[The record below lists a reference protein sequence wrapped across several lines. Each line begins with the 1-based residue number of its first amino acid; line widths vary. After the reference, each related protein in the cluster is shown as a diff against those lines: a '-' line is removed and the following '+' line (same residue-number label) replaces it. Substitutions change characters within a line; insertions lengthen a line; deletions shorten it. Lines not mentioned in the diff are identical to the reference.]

1 MYNIIKCYE
10 GSPSKNKT
18 EEKGLTFEEA
28 KAHLDINESLWK
40 KHGGLVRE
48 RTEFG
53 LVCEESDASEVI
65 TWVIQERE
73 DE

>member
-1 MYNIIKCYE
+1 MFDIIKCYE

-28 KAHLDINESLWK
+28 KFELDINESLWR
-40 KHGGLVRE
+40 KHGGIVIE
-48 RTEFG
+48 RTEFR

-65 TWVIQERE
+65 TWSIDERDQE
-73 DE
+73 